1 MARRPRNTKPKSDEP
16 FNGAD
21 PAAFDHDGDG
31 EPGGSKPIIR
41 EVDALKPSGIYKD
54 GELIAPLSEVM
65 PPTTIPPHEFTALCA
80 EAYEAYD
87 YQDERLRFDTLGRRW
102 WFVPDK
108 QGVNSV
114 LRLQVKRL
122 EDVREDTIS
131 TALLAS
137 DLAAEMIADVV
148 KRLDEGLR

>member
-31 EPGGSKPIIR
+31 EPGGSR
-41 EVDALKPSGIYKD
+41 
-54 GELIAPLSEVM
+54 
-65 PPTTIPPHEFTALCA
+65 PTTIPPHEFTALCA

-122 EDVREDTIS
+122 EDVSEDTIS

-137 DLAAEMIADVV
+137 ELGRDMIADVV